1 MSYFETV
8 RCELLM
14 YFDVVISIALK
25 RLWQR
30 KRIVVLCVIMMA
42 GALGLTATV
51 VSLRKLA
58 NKARSTISDS
68 LSGALSCYGEINIE
82 MQGLSS
88 DEKGEIFE
96 SIINLPSIK
105 SIGSISELFVF
116 NLRDENG
123 KSDTWKCIRKEQI
136 NHPLVFS
143 ETKLDLPEGI
153 ASSYKTSKGK
163 QPVIDKTSELYEQS
177 MELENYLVKMMLS
190 SARNTIQK
198 SSLLGDDN
206 NYARDMYE
214 DMMYD
219 NYAESLTKNAH
230 FGLADQIY
238 IELSGQR

>member
-1 MSYFETV
+1 MDIQNINGFSGTNYLTDSKASVSAAKSTTDQNKF
-8 RCELLM
+8 
-14 YFDVVISIALK
+14 FDLVNSMKSKSAAKSTDKNIPSVASSQISTNH
-25 RLWQR
+25 RLNGDYTQGF
-30 KRIVVLCVIMMA
+30 A
-42 GALGLTATV
+42 GTYTQEKDKTA
-51 VSLRKLA
+51 K
-58 NKARSTISDS
+58 
-68 LSGALSCYGEINIE
+68 
-82 MQGLSS
+82 
-88 DEKGEIFE
+88 
-96 SIINLPSIK
+96 
-105 SIGSISELFVF
+105 
-116 NLRDENG
+116 
-123 KSDTWKCIRKEQI
+123 
-136 NHPLVFS
+136 
-143 ETKLDLPEGI
+143 PEGI